1 MGLLPKHFPEKLV
14 DAPARRV
21 QHLATKRCNF
31 IDTPPGFPIALQV
44 RAQIALI
51 LQPMQDGIKSSSTQF
66 VSMARQLLRDPNSV
80 QRFFGGVMEDVETDQ
95 PRI

>member
-1 MGLLPKHFPEKLV
+1 MGFPPKHFPEKLV
-14 DAPARRV
+14 DAPARRA
-21 QHLATKRCNF
+21 QYLAPKRCNF

-51 LQPMQDGIKSSSTQF
+51 LQSMQDGIKSSSTQF

-80 QRFFGGVMEDVETDQ
+80 QRFFGGVMEDV
-95 PRI
+95 